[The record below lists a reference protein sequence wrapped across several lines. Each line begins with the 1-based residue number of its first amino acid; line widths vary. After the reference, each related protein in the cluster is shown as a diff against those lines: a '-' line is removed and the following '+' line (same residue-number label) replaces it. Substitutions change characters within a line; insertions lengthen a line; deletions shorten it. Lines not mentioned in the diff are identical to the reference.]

1 MISHITAKRLPLLV
15 INRYSWVVDPLYKS
29 IALIVGHSADIFSFL
44 LVLRQVKTLSL

>member
-15 INRYSWVVDPLYKS
+15 INRYIWVVDPLYKS
-29 IALIVGHSADIFSFL
+29 IALIVDIFSFL